1 MPSKNIMR
9 NEWTKLKP
17 ARLAARVRQTEL
29 AAAVGYSSM
38 TISRFETGKQP
49 ANAETV
55 ERILRTIEAVAANR
69 TGKV

>member
-1 MPSKNIMR
+1 MPSKNMMR

-17 ARLAARVRQTEL
+17 ARLEASVRQAEL

-49 ANAETV
+49 ASADTV
-55 ERILRTIEAVAANR
+55 ERILRTIEAIAANR
-69 TGKV
+69 AKKA